1 MCLGVPGKIIEIHT
15 DRGLRMC
22 KVDFGGVVREAC
34 IETLPEAQIGDYTI
48 VHAGFALNL
57 LSEEEAMETLALL
70 QELVS
75 LEDELGEEAGDSMP
89 PLPAAGAA

>member
-1 MCLGVPGKIIEIHT
+1 MCLGVPGKIIEIHA

-22 KVDFGGVVREAC
+22 KVDFGGVIREAC

-57 LSEEEAMETLALL
+57 LSEEDALETLALL
-70 QELVS
+70 KELS
-75 LEDELGEEAGDSMP
+75 LLEDELGEEPASS
-89 PLPAAGAA
+89 LPSQPA